1 MADVMEIFE
10 KKSAEFCTYLQNE
23 IDNNR
28 YLSDQRKQQFRDML
42 QECAD
47 QSKKYQDKELAFNQ
61 GLQEINQKFFMTT
74 GSNLIRKPFEVR
86 SIA

>member
-10 KKSAEFCTYLQNE
+10 KKSAQFCTYLQNE

-28 YLSDQRKQQFRDML
+28 YLSDSRKQEFREML

-47 QSKKYQDKELAFNQ
+47 QAKKHQDKELAFNK
-61 GLQEINQKFFMTT
+61 GLHEVNQKFFMMT
-74 GSNLIRKPFEVR
+74 GSNLVRKPFEVR